1 MSAWDAR
8 ACTRTVVSQAAD
20 GLDRGTPRSDRRPLC
35 VGQTDGSQLAARC
48 ACGGLL
54 PGRGDFDAISIR
66 QLQSRMLLRRFTLS
80 HNRSLD
86 GVVGQLSNRDLTEAG
101 PAEMLDLDDDDDERS
116 ADHAAARLPGVQ
128 RKGAQPCARPFRH
141 GWAGDWNLTSPGAV
155 LRAMA
160 ESEGLWV

>member
-1 MSAWDAR
+1 MIRRGGAWGGEGGTGISRWQAHAR
-8 ACTRTVVSQAAD
+8 THTHNRHTHTLALTFAV
-20 GLDRGTPRSDRRPLC
+20 
-35 VGQTDGSQLAARC
+35 AARC